1 MTTPAAIGVGDH
13 ATPEEIER
21 HWFEHVYRGDRMP
34 QLTLRAVVMGMLLG
48 SVMCLSN
55 IYVGLKAGWSVGVG
69 ITSCILAYSAFASLH
84 RLFPRAFPD
93 FTILENNAMQ
103 SCATAAGMMT
113 SGGIV
118 NAIPALMML
127 DPGAVPSSH
136 AYLMLWLMA
145 VSMLGVFLA
154 IPAKRQMV
162 NIEQLPFPS
171 GIAAATTLE
180 TLHAEGG
187 QARQQARSLTAAA
200 ALGAVI
206 AWFRDATWKGIP
218 YPNIPA
224 TWGTSWIR
232 VGGYPLSQLTMSFEG
247 SLLFAAAGALVG
259 LRQSASMLLGA
270 VINYVVLAPIMLNR
284 HVIPAATFRDISAWS
299 LWIGVPMMVTSGLF
313 MFARQWRT
321 VGRAFSTITA
331 FMQHQSSPTDDAMAR
346 IEVPGSWFLAGFI
359 CFGALSIWLGH
370 FLFHIVWWMGLIA
383 VLATFLLVIV
393 AARATGE
400 TDVTPIGPLSKITQ
414 LTFGAIQPGN
424 ITTNLMTANISAG
437 ATAHAGDLLT
447 DLKSGYLLGA
457 NPRQQFLAQFV
468 GVLVG
473 TVVLVPAYFTLIPDV
488 KMLGTEQ
495 WPAPAAL
502 VWRGVAELLAKGV
515 GSLDPTARIGLVIG
529 AIIGIVLPV
538 LELQFPKYKNYIP
551 SAIGVGLAFT
561 MTGYIAVSFFLGALA
576 VYVLEKK
583 RPALA
588 EQYTVPVSSGIIA
601 GESLVGVLIA
611 LLTVKGWL
619 G

>member
-1 MTTPAAIGVGDH
+1 MATPQRREVVADNP
-13 ATPEEIER
+13 TPEEIER

-34 QLTLRAVVMGMLLG
+34 QLTVRAMVMGMLLG
-48 SVMCLSN
+48 AVLSVSN
-55 IYVGLKAGWSVGVG
+55 IYVGLKAGWTVGVG
-69 ITSCILAYSAFASLH
+69 ITACILAYSAFASLH
-84 RLFPRAFPD
+84 RLFPRAFPA

-103 SCATAAGMMT
+103 SCATAAGTMV
-113 SGGIV
+113 GGGMI

-127 DPGAVPSSH
+127 DPSAVPTNRW
-136 AYLMLWLMA
+136 YLMLWLGV

-154 IPAKRQMV
+154 VPAKRQMI
-162 NIEQLPFPS
+162 NLEQLPFPT

-187 QARQQARSLTAAA
+187 QARQQARSLTTAG
-200 ALGAVI
+200 ALGAAI

-224 TWGTSWIR
+224 TWGTSWISVR
-232 VGGYPLSQLTMSFEG
+232 GYPLSQLTMSFEG
-247 SLLFAAAGALVG
+247 SLLFVAAGALVG
-259 LRQSASMLLGA
+259 LRQGASMLLGA
-270 VINYVVLAPIMLNR
+270 VINYVVLVPIMLDR
-284 HVIPAATFRDISAWS
+284 HVIPAPTFREISSWS

-313 MFARQWRT
+313 TFVRQWRT
-321 VGRAFSTITA
+321 VVRAFSTITA
-331 FMQHQSSPTDDAMAR
+331 FLRHQTPVSDAMER
-346 IEVPGSWFLAGFI
+346 IEVPGSWFVIGFVA
-359 CFGALSIWLGH
+359 FGGLSMWLGH

-383 VLATFLLVIV
+383 VLATFLLVVV

-414 LTFGAIQPGN
+414 LTFGIIEPGN

-437 ATAHAGDLLT
+437 ATNHAGDLLT

-457 NPRQQFLAQFV
+457 NPRQQFVAQFL
-468 GVLVG
+468 GVIVG
-473 TVVLVPAYFTLIPDV
+473 TLVIVPAYFVLIPDV
-488 KMLGTEQ
+488 KVLGTAQ
-495 WPAPAAL
+495 WPAPSAL
-502 VWRGVAELLAKGV
+502 VWRGVAELLAHGV
-515 GSLDPTARIGLVIG
+515 GSLDPTARIGLVAGAVIG
-529 AIIGIVLPV
+529 VLLPL
-538 LELQFPKYKNYIP
+538 LELKLPKYKNYIP

-561 MTGYIAVSFFLGALA
+561 ITGYTAVSFFVGAVIA
-576 VYVLEKK
+576 YWFSKV

-601 GESLVGVLIA
+601 AESVVGVLIA
-611 LLTVKGWL
+611 LLTVRGWL